1 MFVGFIAV
9 VVILLI
15 IVGLMS
21 TGATSGSG
29 GVDQTKATKAISEI
43 SALAQSVGFYK
54 TTVDTS
60 NYKDMTVQ
68 ALVDAGIVP
77 SASTDNIVAADF
89 TIENKADGTTASIAD
104 GEKIVVSK
112 AVPGVVYKVVT
123 DTAATGG
130 SGLIDSD
137 NYFDISVAVNTNGLT
152 TGLKQALDTTYT
164 KLHANVDGDTTTGEP
179 NDTANDGKD
188 DNGVKSGTVGDD
200 YIDSDATDGAEI
212 IVFN

>member
-43 SALAQSVGFYK
+43 SALAQSTGFYK

-60 NYKDMTVQ
+60 DYAGLNTD
-68 ALVDAGIVP
+68 ALVNAGIV
-77 SASTDNIVAADF
+77 SGADTITGADVVAADYEIDGAS
-89 TIENKADGTTASIAD
+89 TIGDNDTV
-104 GEKIVVSK
+104 VVSK
-112 AVPGVVYKVVT
+112 AVPGVIYKVYANT
-123 DTAATGG
+123 DATLG
-130 SGLIDSD
+130 D
-137 NYFDISVAVNTNGLT
+137 NYFNVDIGTKKTLT
-152 TGLKQALDTTYT
+152 AGLKQALDTTYA
-164 KLHANVDGDTTTGEP
+164 KLHANVDGQTNP
-179 NDTANDGKD
+179 NEKD
-188 DNGVKSGTVGDD
+188 FE
-200 YIDSDATDGAEI
+200 DSNTSDGAEV